1 MPRVHFATAEP
12 FFLCVGLLLWFDFR
26 HWEGVWRA
34 VQAFVGILLM
44 VGHLGLSF
52 KAPFSLLKQLSLLLL
67 SLTGTSTPAL
77 EEPPLKVDYLF
88 ECN

>member
-34 VQAFVGILLM
+34 VQAFVG
-44 VGHLGLSF
+44 HLADGGS
-52 KAPFSLLKQLSLLLL
+52 S
-67 SLTGTSTPAL
+67 GT
-77 EEPPLKVDYLF
+77 F
-88 ECN
+88 F

>member
-1 MPRVHFATAEP
+1 MISDIGKVFGE
-12 FFLCVGLLLWFDFR
+12 LFR
-26 HWEGVWRA
+26 PL
-34 VQAFVGILLM
+34 FILPM

-77 EEPPLKVDYLF
+77 EEPPLKVDYL
-88 ECN
+88 NVIRTL